1 LVYIARGSARDT
13 AVTSA
18 NFCHFAA
25 LEKPTSSLHA
35 PAGHSDNARRSRA
48 QGAQARVTSTA
59 EFRGPAFTGVLKKP
73 AATPGEP
80 RLPGDSP
87 PRPPLSL
94 DH

>member
-1 LVYIARGSARDT
+1 VQEHRT
-13 AVTSA
+13 V
-18 NFCHFAA
+18 
-25 LEKPTSSLHA
+25 KPEPDEWGIKWPPVGILTW
-35 PAGHSDNARRSRA
+35 PRS
-48 QGAQARVTSTA
+48 QAS

-87 PRPPLSL
+87 LRPPLSL